1 MEVNFAFREHYLM
14 KLKTCHTPLFAA
26 VFFTLLMPLGAF
38 AQEDRFG
45 FDENSSKELV
55 KQDPETPSGGEN
67 NPENRISKPTT
78 ISTFQESPSASREIE
93 PKIVK
98 PSSKAV
104 EKPLKEEEKVQKE
117 EEEDPLSFNF
127 LYYIIEK
134 FKFSDIVE

>member
-1 MEVNFAFREHYLM
+1 MEVNFAFRQHYLM

-45 FDENSSKELV
+45 FDENSSKEV
-55 KQDPETPSGGEN
+55 VRQDPETPSGGEN
-67 NPENRISKPTT
+67 TPEIRTNKPTT
-78 ISTFQESPSASREIE
+78 ISTFQESASASREIE
-93 PKIVK
+93 PKTVK